1 MATKKRR
8 KKKEKRTELI
18 IGIGA
23 IVLGV
28 VGFSVFVQLGEAGK
42 ILAIFWGCVMV
53 ISGIAVLAKDYSTHR
68 EYKLKKM
75 QEKLKPRYDK
85 LVQDLPPRPAGSRFI
100 DIDGEYTADC
110 WKREKT
116 LHLITSWGYLQP
128 TLIADS
134 KQLFGQKKTV
144 DDYTFVRRD
153 IEIANIK
160 SIELVSDRTHLT
172 YVDAAD
178 NEEKTVVLEA
188 RAMQILP
195 EIIPEYFK

>member
-23 IVLGV
+23 VVLGI
-28 VGFSVFVQLGEAGK
+28 VGFSVFINLGEAGQ
-42 ILAIFWGCVMV
+42 ILAIFWGCVMI
-53 ISGIAVLAKDYSTHR
+53 ISGIAVLAKDYSSHR
-68 EYKLKKM
+68 EYKLKRL
-75 QEKLKPRYDK
+75 QEKLRPKYDK
-85 LVQDLPPRPAGSRFI
+85 LIEDLPPRPAGSRFI

-134 KQLFGQKKTV
+134 KQLFGKKKTAE
-144 DDYTFVRRD
+144 DYTFIRRD
-153 IEIANIK
+153 IELANIK

-172 YVDAAD
+172 YTDAEG
-178 NEEKTVVLEA
+178 EEKIVVLEA

>member
-23 IVLGV
+23 IVLGI
-28 VGFSVFVQLGEAGK
+28 VGFAVFINLGEAGQ
-42 ILAIFWGCVMV
+42 ILAIFWGCVLV
-53 ISGIAVLAKDYSTHR
+53 ISGIAVLAKDYSSHR
-68 EYKLKKM
+68 EYKLKKL
-75 QEKLKPRYDK
+75 QEKLKSKYDK
-85 LVQDLPPRPAGSRFI
+85 LIADLPPRPAGSRFI
-100 DIDGEYTADC
+100 DVDGEYTVDC

-134 KQLFGQKKTV
+134 KRLFGKKKSAE
-144 DDYTFVRRD
+144 DYTFVRRD
-153 IEIANIK
+153 IMLENIK

-172 YVDAAD
+172 YTDID
-178 NEEKTVVLEA
+178 GEEKVLVLEA